1 MEKDILEFELVFLYD
16 VYIKRKLYDSI
27 LSRDIND
34 NNSLIEYQNKLVN
47 LIDDMEYKI
56 EKMFLVNFPNNKDI
70 VHELEIFF
78 INMKKRLYSI
88 SITNNNLRYF
98 YLNNFANLDDEIINL
113 SHDTFVGYSFFDD
126 KDTLNV
132 IRKCHT
138 INELLHVA
146 HSLTINNYNLLSKFP
161 SKNKKLENNYLI
173 KLHGI
178 ENDLSKQI
186 FNILDTNLDTGDIDI
201 FSLSKTNKVIMMI
214 RDKGH
219 ATTIEIEDDDD
230 DKLFINYFIPK
241 IINANMVN
249 SLPGVKKIDNNSPY
263 TVGSFYLKKSNILK
277 INKFIDMIPDD
288 FCAAL
293 KGGMFY
299 EKFPYENGIIEKS
312 IDDFLIRYPMY
323 DKKILLNI
331 LIYDKTI
338 HSFFPNNYTNGFINC
353 NALKDLV
360 SRKIMPL
367 EDMLELYKISN
378 NVEKKHLK

>member
-1 MEKDILEFELVFLYD
+1 
-16 VYIKRKLYDSI
+16 
-27 LSRDIND
+27 
-34 NNSLIEYQNKLVN
+34 
-47 LIDDMEYKI
+47 
-56 EKMFLVNFPNNKDI
+56 MF
-70 VHELEIFF
+70 
-78 INMKKRLYSI
+78 
-88 SITNNNLRYF
+88 
-98 YLNNFANLDDEIINL
+98 
-113 SHDTFVGYSFFDD
+113 
-126 KDTLNV
+126 
-132 IRKCHT
+132 
-138 INELLHVA
+138 
-146 HSLTINNYNLLSKFP
+146 
-161 SKNKKLENNYLI
+161 
-173 KLHGI
+173 
-178 ENDLSKQI
+178 
-186 FNILDTNLDTGDIDI
+186 
-201 FSLSKTNKVIMMI
+201 FSCI
-214 RDKGH
+214 
-219 ATTIEIEDDDD
+219 
-230 DKLFINYFIPK
+230 YFIPK